1 MNKFLQ
7 TLKELLNK
15 NKVKKA
21 REKEAQM
28 TEDEATADDEVSS
41 EDKKKMDTKTPEG
54 SKVMLEGDHGQIYGV
69 SRPVVFGIGIT
80 LFVVLASAFIFASSG
95 SQKTP
100 EKHKLLSEQD
110 LVKADRRP
118 SNELSDDYGEL
129 HRANERMRSAQ
140 APQPQTQQRQSVKPV
155 EAPQLVTT
163 PAQPPQRVATP
174 TSPALP
180 SVPAFDSAAREAENK
195 LKVSRESAIA
205 FFGGNT
211 RGGSDGEG
219 SGEAPPGRSGVH
231 SASYTP
237 YNMRTLVAGTTIPVM
252 LLTGINSEAPGE
264 IVAQIMAD
272 VFDAGGLQILI
283 PAGSRILGK
292 LGNVSAATGRIAV
305 TFSSIVTPDGSSWDI
320 GDAALIAMDG
330 SGYSGVKGK
339 VHRHVA
345 SNFLGDI
352 YNSGLTALS
361 SVAFDRVTIDSSAL
375 SSLTARQKPTTTV
388 DPGYQF
394 KVFAAK
400 NIDF

>member
-7 TLKELLNK
+7 TLKDLLNK

-80 LFVVLASAFIFASSG
+80 LFIVLASAFIFASSG

-110 LVKADRRP
+110 LAKTDKRR

-129 HRANERMRSAQ
+129 HRANEKMRSAQ
-140 APQPQTQQRQSVKPV
+140 AAQAQSQKRQPVKPV

-163 PAQPPQRVATP
+163 PTQPPQRIATP

-180 SVPAFDSAAREAENK
+180 SALAFDSAARGEAENK
-195 LKVSRESAIA
+195 LKTSRESAIA

-211 RGGSDGEG
+211 GGGSDGEG
-219 SGEAPPGRSGVH
+219 SGEASPVRSGVH

-237 YNMRTLVAGTTIPVM
+237 YTMRTLVAGTTIPVM
-252 LLTGINSEAPGE
+252 LLTGINSDAPGE
-264 IVAQIMAD
+264 VVAQIMAD
-272 VFDAGGLQILI
+272 VSDAGGLQILI

-305 TFSSIVTPDGSSWDI
+305 TFNSIVTPDGSSWDI
-320 GDAALIAMDG
+320 GDALVAMDG
-330 SGYSGVKGK
+330 GGYSGVKGK

-375 SSLTARQKPTTTV
+375 SSLTERQKPTTTV

-394 KVFAAK
+394 KVFATK